1 MSSASVAAA
10 LDRIA
15 NALFQQDKTN
25 RKLAAIQ
32 ERAVVVSEKMLEMQQ
47 TNLAVTK
54 ALEQELTLRAASNNV
69 PAN

>member
-1 MSSASVAAA
+1 MSSTDATAA

-32 ERAVVVSEKMLEMQQ
+32 ERAVIVSEAMLEMQK

-54 ALEQELTLRAASNNV
+54 ALEAELALRAASNGGS
-69 PAN
+69 A

>member
-1 MSSASVAAA
+1 MSSTDVAAA
-10 LDRIA
+10 LDRIG

-32 ERAVVVSEKMLEMQQ
+32 ERAVIVSEAMLEMQK

-54 ALEQELTLRAASNNV
+54 ALEAELMLRAASNGGS
-69 PAN
+69 A